1 MASNDL
7 NPLYRTLVGFDRIAS
22 LMDQAAR
29 LDAAPGYP
37 PFNIEQTAED
47 AFRIELAV
55 AGFSPDDLTIEYKQ
69 NSLIVTGARK
79 QPDAQRN
86 YLHRGI
92 AERSFERRF
101 GLADHVRV
109 AAAKLENGLLTI
121 DLVRELPE
129 VLKPRKI
136 EIANATAGA
145 SKTKAKVIESS
156 AANDETEAA

>member
-1 MASNDL
+1 MASNEL
-7 NPLYRTLVGFDRIAS
+7 NPLYRTLVGFDRIAN

-37 PFNIEQTAED
+37 PFNIEQTGDD

-55 AGFSPDDLTIEYKQ
+55 AGFAPEDLSIEYKQ
-69 NSLIVTGARK
+69 NSLIVAGSRR
-79 QPDAQRN
+79 QPETQRN

-109 AAAKLENGLLTI
+109 GGAKLENGLLTI

-136 EIANATAGA
+136 EINSATAPA
-145 SKTKAKVIESS
+145 PKAKTKIVEAS